1 MDLVK
6 ILFRQRD
13 TERTRIPECDA
24 NGSVYVV
31 GGVGGGPA
39 TIADGADIAQGALA
53 DVEVAVAGPASVIAI
68 LKRIRT
74 LLNGG
79 LPASLGQ
86 KTKAASLPVTL
97 ASDEDALAV
106 TGTFFQVTQP
116 VSVADGSDVTQGA
129 NADAAITADLAGTA
143 SSKLRGLVKWAYE
156 RMPAS
161 LGQKTKLLSLP
172 VTLAS
177 DEDALAVTGTV
188 DIEVGGVPPQ
198 LDDTDKIAV
207 SVYGEDAAAGDTP
220 MHVDGT
226 YGVRVCHPNATSG
239 TVDADPDVNNAP
251 LTDVGNVLRYWT
263 RNFVFNGATWDRL
276 RGDTSGMHVSKVPA
290 ALQGPGNPVV
300 DSYTSVAVDLAASG
314 ANQVLVAA
322 PGANKQIWVYGLFMM
337 ADTAAGTVTLQ
348 DEDDTALSGTMA
360 VSDEGGWVLPMSGNF
375 AMPWIK
381 IATNKALEADTGA
394 CTVDGII
401 TYAIVSV

>member
-6 ILFRQRD
+6 ILLRQRN
-13 TERTRIPECDA
+13 TLRTRIPECDA

-31 GGVGGGPA
+31 NAAGVAQEVSMVDVAGDSCMDEVNNALQVNVVAGGAGGG
-39 TIADGADIAQGALA
+39 I
-53 DVEVAVAGPASVIAI
+53 
-68 LKRIRT
+68 
-74 LLNGG
+74 
-79 LPASLGQ
+79 
-86 KTKAASLPVTL
+86 VT
-97 ASDEDALAV
+97 
-106 TGTFFQVTQP
+106 
-116 VSVADGSDVTQGA
+116 VADGGDVTQGA
-129 NADAAITADLAGTA
+129 NADAAITADLAGTL
-143 SSKLRGLVKWAYE
+143 SGKMRGLVKWAYE

-177 DEDALAVTGTV
+177 DEDALGVTGTV

-220 MHVDGT
+220 LHVDGT
-226 YGVRVCHPNATSG
+226 YGARICHPNATSG
-239 TVDADPDVNNAP
+239 TVDADPDTNNAP

-263 RNFVFNGATWDRL
+263 RNFVFNGTTWDRL
-276 RGDTSGMHVSKVPA
+276 RGDTSGMHVSAVPA

-300 DSYTSVAVDLAASG
+300 DSYANAVVDLAASG

-381 IATNKALEADTGA
+381 VATNKALEADTGA
-394 CTVDGII
+394 CTVDGIL
-401 TYAIVSV
+401 TYAVVSV